1 MEYEPPVI
9 DPVTGSIVAPSVGES
24 TKENVPPST
33 PKTVAVAP
41 SQVAVN
47 SNNELSINSLLNGES
62 IVKVL
67 EATKISLAE
76 KRLVML

>member
-47 SNNELSINSLLNGES
+47 SNNELSGLPKFNNKSSETIQSWSKTSTL
-62 IVKVL
+62 
-67 EATKISLAE
+67 
-76 KRLVML
+76 

>member
-1 MEYEPPVI
+1 M
-9 DPVTGSIVAPSVGES
+9 APSVGES

-47 SNNELSINSLLNGES
+47 SNNELSGSSVVTSS
-62 IVKVL
+62 IDEDGQASFVVYSTL
-67 EATKISLAE
+67 
-76 KRLVML
+76 